1 MKLLLQCKYR
11 RFTDLLETNSC
22 DVLNSTNAK
31 RIPRL
36 WSNLQSRDT
45 HIGTMDPCVGC
56 GKACSITYTGFDLF
70 FMEWGGSID
79 GYDLHW
85 QRMSH

>member
-11 RFTDLLETNSC
+11 RFTGSLKTNSC
-22 DVLNSTNAK
+22 DVLMSTDAK

-45 HIGTMDPCVGC
+45 HIGTMDPCFGF
-56 GKACSITYTGFDLF
+56 GKACNFKYTGFDLLF
-70 FMEWGGSID
+70 KEYGVSID
-79 GYDLHW
+79 GE
-85 QRMSH
+85 